1 MIEIRDI
8 KDAFAEGVDAGWKAV
23 HAGQLRRDE
32 AVECDVVIVGTGAGG
47 GTAAEIF
54 TQAGLDV
61 VLIEE
66 GPLRTTRDFRL
77 DERAAYRDLYQE
89 GAARTSKD
97 GSITILQGRSVGGGT
112 TVNWTSSFRTPD
124 LTLAHW
130 ADVHGVKGMSKEQMA
145 PWFARME
152 KRLNISSWV
161 VPANPNND
169 VIRRGCEKL
178 GWDWA
183 SIPRN
188 VNGCWNIGYCGLG
201 CPTNAKQS
209 MLVTTIPE
217 ALKRGARLYHRAR
230 VEKILHDG
238 KKATGVLC
246 MGMQQDG
253 VTPTGVAVTVRAR
266 HVVLAAGG
274 INSPGLMLRSEV
286 PDPYRTI
293 GKRTML
299 HPVNAVFARFDDK
312 VEPWSGA
319 PQSLYS
325 DHFQW
330 KEGATGPMGFKI
342 EAVPLHPGLA
352 SSLLG
357 GHGETMVNEVH
368 GLAHINGLIALCRD
382 GFVEDSPGGKV
393 SLRDDGAPTVDYPM
407 TDALRDGLRRSFLA
421 MAEIQFAAGARAVRP
436 HQLGQPYFTSWA
448 ECKAAIERMPIEKF
462 QTRLGSAHVMGG
474 CNIGEDPAKAV
485 VSSNG
490 RHLHLDQLSVMDGSL
505 FPTSIGANPQLS
517 IYGMVARLASML
529 AAELKPLPQARV
541 S

>member
-8 KDAFAEGVDAGWKAV
+8 KDAFAEGVESGWKAV

-32 AVECDVVIVGTGAGG
+32 TVECDVVIVGTGAGG
-47 GTAAEIF
+47 GTVAEILV
-54 TQAGLDV
+54 QAGLDV
-61 VLIEE
+61 VLVEE
-66 GPLRTTRDFRL
+66 GPLRTTRDFHL

-97 GSITILQGRSVGGGT
+97 GSITILQGRSVGGST
-112 TVNWTSSFRTPD
+112 TVNWTSSFRTPEG
-124 LTLAHW
+124 TLSHW
-130 ADVHGVKGMSKEQMA
+130 SAVHGVKGMGREQMA

-152 KRLNISSWV
+152 KRLNIGTWT
-161 VPANPNND
+161 VPANANND

-178 GWDWA
+178 GWSWET
-183 SIPRN
+183 IPRN
-188 VNGCWNIGYCGLG
+188 VNGCWNLGYCGMG

-217 ALKRGARLYHRAR
+217 ALRRGARLYHRAR

-238 KKATGVLC
+238 KQASGVFCL
-246 MGMQQDG
+246 GMQPDG
-253 VTPTGVAVTVRAR
+253 VTPTGVTVTVRAR
-266 HVVLAAGG
+266 HVVLAGGG
-274 INSPGLMLRSEV
+274 INNPGLMLRSEV

-299 HPVNAVFARFDDK
+299 HPVNAVFARFDEK
-312 VEPWSGA
+312 IEPWSGA

-330 KEGATGPMGFKI
+330 KDGATGPMGFKI
-342 EAVPLHPGLA
+342 EAIPLHPGLA

-357 GHGETMVNEVH
+357 GHGETMVQEVN
-368 GLAHINGLIALCRD
+368 GLGHINGLISLCRD
-382 GFVEDSPGGKV
+382 GFVEDSPGGTV
-393 SLRDDGAPTVDYPM
+393 SLRSDGTPTVDYPM
-407 TDALRDGLRRSFLA
+407 TDALRDGLRRAFLA

-436 HQLGQPYFTSWA
+436 HQMGQPYFTSWA
-448 ECKAAIERMPIEKF
+448 ECREAIARMPMEKF

-474 CNIGEDPAKAV
+474 CAMGEDPAKAV
-485 VSSNG
+485 VTSNG
-490 RHLHLDQLSVMDGSL
+490 RFMHLDRLSVMDGSV

-529 AAELKPLPQARV
+529 AAELKPLPAQ
-541 S
+541 

>member
-8 KDAFAEGVDAGWKAV
+8 KDIFAEGVDAGWKAV

-32 AVECDVVIVGTGAGG
+32 TLDCDVVIVGTGAGG
-47 GTAAEIF
+47 GTAAEIL

-77 DERAAYRDLYQE
+77 DERTAYRDLYQE
-89 GAARTSKD
+89 GAARTTKD
-97 GSITILQGRSVGGGT
+97 GSMIILQGRSVGGST
-112 TVNWTSSFRTPD
+112 TVNWTSSFRTPEH
-124 LTLAHW
+124 TLAHW
-130 ADVHGVKGMSKEQMA
+130 ADAHGVKGMSREQMA

-152 KRLNISSWV
+152 KRLNIGTWT

-178 GWDWA
+178 GWSWE

-188 VNGCWNIGYCGLG
+188 VNGCWNLGYCGLG

-230 VEKILHDG
+230 AERILHDG
-238 KKATGVLC
+238 KRATGVLC
-246 MGMQQDG
+246 LGMQPDG
-253 VTPTGVAVTVRAR
+253 VTPTGVTVTVRAR
-266 HVVLAAGG
+266 HVLLAGGG
-274 INSPGLMLRSEV
+274 INNPGLLLRSEV

-299 HPVNAVFARFDDK
+299 HPVNAVFARFDEK
-312 VEPWSGA
+312 IEPWSGA

-330 KEGATGPMGFKI
+330 KDGATGPMGFKI
-342 EAVPLHPGLA
+342 EAVPLQPGLA

-357 GHGETMVNEVH
+357 GHGAELVQQVQALGHT
-368 GLAHINGLIALCRD
+368 NGLLALCRD
-382 GFVEDSPGGKV
+382 GFVEDSPGGTV
-393 SLRDDGAPTVDYPM
+393 SLRDDGTATVDYPM
-407 TDALRDGLRRSFLA
+407 TDALRDGLRRAFLA
-421 MAEIQFAAGARAVRP
+421 MAEIQFAAGAVAVRP
-436 HQLGQPYFTSWA
+436 HQLGQPWFKSWS
-448 ECKAAIERMPIEKF
+448 ECKQALQQMPVEKF

-474 CNIGEDPAKAV
+474 CAMGDDPARAV
-485 VSSNG
+485 VDNNG
-490 RHLHLDQLSVMDGSL
+490 RYLHLNQLSIMDGSL

-517 IYGMVARLASML
+517 IYGMVARLAAML
-529 AAELKPLPQARV
+529 AVELKPLPAQ
-541 S
+541 